1 MARAFIVFC
10 SALVAALM
18 WIWPITTRAA
28 DDPIAAAIA
37 SDRFPADRVQDAWRK
52 PDEVLRFLEIAPG
65 QRVLDFFAGPGYYSE
80 LMSKVVGPSGSVLIY
95 NDALYT
101 QAAHHDLMVR
111 LTRNRL
117 PNAKT
122 VNQPAN
128 YLKLEPESL
137 DRVLFVQVYHD
148 IYWHPRDAAEPLGD
162 AQKVLGKLHAA
173 LKPNGLIVVV
183 EHVANETPR
192 DQVTDVANRLHR
204 IDPKIV
210 REDFE
215 QAGFEFAGES
225 DALRHR
231 KDDHTRSVFSPT
243 VRHRTDQFIY
253 KFRKKQ

>member
-1 MARAFIVFC
+1 MNRLLLLIASFLTLLPLGV
-10 SALVAALM
+10 V
-18 WIWPITTRAA
+18 AA

-37 SDRFPADRVQDAWRK
+37 SERFPADRVQDDWRK
-52 PDEVLRFLEIAPG
+52 PDEVLRFLEVAPG

-80 LMSKVVGPSGSVLIY
+80 LIAKVVGPSGSVLIY

-117 PNAKT
+117 PNAKAI
-122 VNQPAN
+122 NQPAN

-137 DRVLFVQVYHD
+137 DRVLFVLVYHD

-162 AQKVLGKLHAA
+162 AQKVLGNLRAA
-173 LKPNGLIVVV
+173 LKPNGMIVVV
-183 EHVANETPR
+183 EHAANDTPR
-192 DQVTDVANRLHR
+192 SEVTNIANRLHR

-215 QAGFEFAGES
+215 QAGFEFVAES
-225 DALRHR
+225 NVLRHPQ
-231 KDDHTRSVFSPT
+231 DDHTRSVFSPT

-253 KFRKKQ
+253 KFRKK